1 MGRRPVAV
9 AAAALAALL
18 LGGPAAA
25 PAAPAAPAPAAPRGY
40 VALGDSYSSGV
51 GAGLGSYDRASGA
64 CKRNAKAYPALWAA
78 AHTPSSFAD
87 TACRGA
93 TVADVT
99 SSQLG
104 PLGPGTGLVS
114 ITAGANDAG
123 FAEVMGTCAV
133 RGEEAC
139 LARIDQARTYVTR
152 TLPGTLDAL
161 YTAIRRKAPA
171 ARVVVLG
178 YPRFYR
184 LKGSC
189 VLGMTERERSA
200 VNDASDVIDAVLAR
214 RAHGH
219 GFVFADVRPAFAEH
233 GICSRTPWLHS
244 LTLPVE
250 ESYHPTAEGQAKGY
264 LPVFAR
270 AAGR

>member
-1 MGRRPVAV
+1 MRHRPATTV
-9 AAAALAALL
+9 AALAALL
-18 LGGPAAA
+18 LGGVATA
-25 PAAPAAPAPAAPRGY
+25 PDASPVAAPRGY

-51 GAGLGSYDRASGA
+51 GAGLGSYDRASGG
-64 CKRNAKAYPALWAA
+64 CKRNGRAYPALWAA
-78 AHTPSSFAD
+78 AHAPSSFAD

-93 TVADVT
+93 TADDVA

-114 ITAGANDAG
+114 ITAGANEAG
-123 FAEVMGTCAV
+123 FADVMAACAV
-133 RGEEAC
+133 HGEAPC
-139 LARIDQARTYVTR
+139 LSRVGRARTYITR
-152 TLPGTLDAL
+152 TLPGRLDAL

-189 VLGMTERERSA
+189 VLGLTEKERSA
-200 VNDASDVIDAVLAR
+200 INDATDTVDGVLAQ
-214 RAHGH
+214 RAARH
-219 GFVFADVRPAFAEH
+219 GFVFGDVRPAFTGHE
-233 GICSRTPWLHS
+233 ICSGTPWLHS
-244 LTLPVE
+244 LSLPVE
-250 ESYHPTAEGQAKGY
+250 ESYHPTAEGQSKGY

-270 AAGR
+270 RAGV